1 MYKSLL
7 RPSTTASRL
16 YFQRTLFSFPGL
28 PSQEPQSFRERKLLL
43 YSQEQLYKVVSDV
56 TLYPQFVPY
65 CVASR
70 ITKPLTEK
78 PGSRVFIMEAE
89 LTVGFRSFQESYISK
104 VTCIPFASVRAE
116 AVSETPLF
124 KALSTTWT
132 FQPGATRDS
141 QPSTLVTLDLVY
153 AFANPLH
160 AAVSGAFFGQISK
173 QTIRAFEERC
183 RIVYPDITSAMD
195 PK

>member
-1 MYKSLL
+1 
-7 RPSTTASRL
+7 
-16 YFQRTLFSFPGL
+16 
-28 PSQEPQSFRERKLLL
+28 
-43 YSQEQLYKVVSDV
+43 
-56 TLYPQFVPY
+56 
-65 CVASR
+65 
-70 ITKPLTEK
+70 
-78 PGSRVFIMEAE
+78 MEAE

-141 QPSTLVTLDLVY
+141 QPDSTLVTLDLVY

-183 RIVYPDITSAMD
+183 RIVYPDVTSAMD
-195 PK
+195 QK